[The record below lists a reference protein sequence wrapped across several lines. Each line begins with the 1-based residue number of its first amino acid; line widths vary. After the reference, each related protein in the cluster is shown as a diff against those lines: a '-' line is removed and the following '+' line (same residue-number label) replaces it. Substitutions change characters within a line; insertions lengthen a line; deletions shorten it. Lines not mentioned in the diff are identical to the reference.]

1 MKTPNPTTGSIYFHI
16 PFCNKKCPYCHFY
29 VAANRPPL
37 HDLLHQALRKEW
49 ELRSPLL
56 TGVQIPSIYFGG
68 GTPSLYSPQAMA
80 EILSWI
86 DLKKDC
92 EITLEANPEN
102 ASLELFSEFRA
113 IGINRLSI
121 GVQSLHDETLKTL
134 GRGHSAARAKE
145 AIFAARDAGFENI
158 SIDLM
163 LETPGQT
170 HANLQS
176 TLDQLADLPIS
187 HLSLYNLTFE
197 EGTPFHR
204 KKKELLQLVPKE
216 DECLSFL
223 RMTVEQ
229 LERIGL
235 KRYEISAFGRPSNHN
250 VGYWTARP
258 FLGFG
263 PSAFSYWNGARFRNA
278 ADLKRYAERLDQ
290 GEDPSDFREEL
301 PYPRNICELLAIRL
315 RVLEGVD
322 LHTLGELPP
331 ETRTSLEK
339 LRQMGWLEVKG
350 DHWKLTEQGR
360 LFYDSVA
367 EALV

>member
-1 MKTPNPTTGSIYFHI
+1 MVTRQVYTGSSIYFHI
-16 PFCNKKCPYCHFY
+16 PFCKTKCPYCHFY
-29 VAANRPPL
+29 VAANRPAL
-37 HDLLHQALRKEW
+37 HDTLHQALRKEW

-56 TGVQIPSIYFGG
+56 NGHAIPSIYFGG

-86 DLKKDC
+86 PYSEDC

-102 ASLELFSEFRA
+102 ASRELFAQFRA

-121 GVQSLHDETLKTL
+121 GVQSLDDATLQTL
-134 GRGHSAARAKE
+134 GRGHTAARAKE
-145 AIFAARDAGFENI
+145 AIFAARDAGFDNI

-163 LETPGQT
+163 LETPSQT
-170 HANLQS
+170 LESLRA

-204 KKKELLQLVPKE
+204 KRKTLLPLVPKPE
-216 DECLSFL
+216 ECLSFL
-223 RMTVEQ
+223 QLTVER
-229 LERIGL
+229 LEAIGL
-235 KRYEISAFGRPSNHN
+235 KRYEISAFGRPSRHN
-250 VGYWTARP
+250 LGYWTARP

-263 PSAFSYWNGARFRNA
+263 PSAFSYWNGARFRNT
-278 ADLKRYAERLDQ
+278 ADIRRYAELLEQ
-290 GEDPSDFREEL
+290 GQDPADFREEL
-301 PYPRNICELLAIRL
+301 PYPKNLRELLAIRL
-315 RVLEGVD
+315 RILEGVEVK
-322 LHTLGELPP
+322 ELPA
-331 ETRTSLEK
+331 EILSTLEELQK
-339 LRQMGWLEVKG
+339 QGWLERQG
-350 DHWKLTEQGR
+350 IRWKLSEMGC

>member
-1 MKTPNPTTGSIYFHI
+1 M
-16 PFCNKKCPYCHFY
+16 
-29 VAANRPPL
+29 AANRPPL
-37 HDLLHQALRKEW
+37 HDLLHQALQKEW
-49 ELRSPLL
+49 ELRAPLL
-56 TGVQIPSIYFGG
+56 KGVEIPSIYFGG

-80 EILSWI
+80 EIISWI
-86 DLKKDC
+86 KPSKDC

-102 ASLELFSEFRA
+102 ASLELFAQFHA

-145 AIFAARDAGFENI
+145 AIFAARDAGFDNI

-170 HANLQS
+170 KASLQS
-176 TLDQLADLPIS
+176 TLDQLIDLPIS

-204 KKKELLQLVPKE
+204 KRKELLQLIPKE
-216 DECLSFL
+216 QECLDFL
-223 RMTVEQ
+223 RMTVSQ
-229 LERIGL
+229 LEQIGL

-290 GEDPSDFREEL
+290 GEDPVDFREEL

-315 RVLEGVD
+315 RVLEGVN
-322 LHTLGELPP
+322 LSVLGEIPS
-331 ETRTSLEK
+331 ETRNALKK
-339 LRQMGWLEVKG
+339 LQQIGWLENSG
-350 DHWKLTEQGR
+350 DHWQLTEQGR

-367 EALV
+367 ECLV